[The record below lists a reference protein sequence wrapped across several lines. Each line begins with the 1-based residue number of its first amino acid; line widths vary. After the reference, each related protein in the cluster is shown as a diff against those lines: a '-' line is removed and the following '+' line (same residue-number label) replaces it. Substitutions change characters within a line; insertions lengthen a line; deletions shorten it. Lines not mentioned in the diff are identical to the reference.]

1 MSTEFSRLLDSG
13 GGGVFRIHAA
23 VPARA
28 LGAASK
34 LGLQVAEIALQGT
47 RDKNAFLNAIAAA
60 LRFPDYFGH
69 NWDAF
74 YECLTDLEQASGTGI
89 MVVLRQASGFARAE
103 PEEFAAAVDA
113 LRDAADFWEAEGGRL
128 LAIVELEAP
137 VLAPELRE
145 ISPLRA

>member
-13 GGGVFRIHAA
+13 GGGVFRIHS
-23 VPARA
+23 PFPPRA
-28 LGAASK
+28 LEAASQ
-34 LGLQVAEIALQGT
+34 LGAQVAEVALQGA
-47 RDKNAFLNAIAAA
+47 RDKNAFLKAIAAA

-89 MVVLRQASGFARAE
+89 VVVLRQASGFARTE
-103 PEEFAAAVDA
+103 PDEFAAAVDA

-128 LAIVELEAP
+128 LVVLELEAP

-145 ISPLRA
+145 ISPPRA